1 MVDQLPN
8 RGREA
13 EMLQEMG
20 LQSMEDLFSDIPA
33 DVRFS
38 GELPL
43 PAPQSEEEI
52 LSDARRLLGQTQ
64 TWEVAPRS
72 SARVC
77 IEIMFQPRCSNMSL
91 VVNF

>member
-13 EMLQEMG
+13 RMLQEMG

-43 PAPQSEEEI
+43 PAPNRGRDS
-52 LSDARRLLGQTQ
+52 
-64 TWEVAPRS
+64 
-72 SARVC
+72 
-77 IEIMFQPRCSNMSL
+77 
-91 VVNF
+91 